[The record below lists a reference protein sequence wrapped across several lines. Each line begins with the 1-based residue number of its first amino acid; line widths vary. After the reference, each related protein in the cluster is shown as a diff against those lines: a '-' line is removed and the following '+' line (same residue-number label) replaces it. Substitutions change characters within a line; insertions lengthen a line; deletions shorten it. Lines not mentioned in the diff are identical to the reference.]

1 MFSKQAKLFFLGT
14 FPQNNQPTI
23 NLPQLQQQINHTH
36 SNFHSNPTKK
46 TQQEVKIKKFFTILK
61 KKKKKHKNAHTC
73 GGFCLGHHING
84 SWCGST
90 HICGSK
96 TYWSTCHLGLSRTKL
111 NLKVNVLGNVWFIQ
125 FPSLKICRHYHL
137 FSCLIWF
144 LFSIFK
150 THHSKMWEWIGRT
163 KIGSFH
169 TIESWVKWHSCNKT
183 HFARTNKL
191 VLSNLS

>member
-1 MFSKQAKLFFLGT
+1 MWWFLFRPPHQWVMVWIYPYLRI
-14 FPQNNQPTI
+14 QDLLI
-23 NLPQLQQQINHTH
+23 NLP
-36 SNFHSNPTKK
+36 
-46 TQQEVKIKKFFTILK
+46 
-61 KKKKKHKNAHTC
+61 
-73 GGFCLGHHING
+73 
-84 SWCGST
+84 SWT
-90 HICGSK
+90 R
-96 TYWSTCHLGLSRTKL
+96 LGLSRTKL

-125 FPSLKICRHYHL
+125 FPSLKICRPYHL